1 MMTKSSAEC
10 RVQSAASA
18 TRRAWQS
25 EVCTLRSAL
34 ALLLAFATAPAPAA
48 DPPPP
53 AVLQAEQERIETI
66 HRAMRTGVCV
76 FAKEGSGGGSGV
88 VISADGYSLTNFH
101 VVQPAGSYM
110 KCSMA
115 DGRLYDAVVV
125 GIDPVGDVGLI
136 KLLGR
141 EDFPHAPLADSDLVQ
156 PGDWCF
162 AVGNPFLLATDFQP
176 TVTLGIVSG
185 VHRYQYPSGTLIE
198 YADCI
203 QTDASINPGNS
214 GGPLFNARGEV
225 IGINGRISFE
235 KRVRINVGVGWAIS
249 INQIKHFLGCLKSGR
264 IVDHATLGAT
274 VAAGD
279 DGRVMVD
286 NILETSDAW
295 RRGLRYD
302 DEIVAF
308 GGRMIASQNDFK
320 NALGIFP
327 KGWRVPLVY
336 RRDGKETEILVRL
349 AGVHGEEELIN
360 LVQRPPLPQPQP
372 RPKEG
377 PDGRKDRPG
386 DGQPRPLPLPKLPI
400 PVPAKPQ
407 VPAEAAKLIEA
418 KPGYANYYFN
428 GLNRDRVWSAFIAR
442 GDFTKATAPWLL
454 EGNLAEG
461 GKVFVT
467 LDENESSGSFPT
479 GAVKVDANQDLC
491 DQLGPPGSGGL
502 LPALHL
508 WRRLLV
514 KGPQQFGD
522 MHYYGTAPYPG
533 IDQWADVLVGVN
545 NVVETN
551 FVFNPTSGELVLAE
565 MFGDAEQDPCQV
577 QFLDYQAHDGRLFPT
592 RMVVHF
598 GDRPVADIRWTKID
612 LAGKVEG
619 VP

>member
-1 MMTKSSAEC
+1 MSRQRMTKA
-10 RVQSAASA
+10 QAPMA
-18 TRRAWQS
+18 TGRIL
-25 EVCTLRSAL
+25 CL
-34 ALLLAFATAPAPAA
+34 ALLYWSLGFGHWSFASAA
-48 DPPPP
+48 DPPAPVV
-53 AVLQAEQERIETI
+53 AAQQERVETI
-66 HRAMRTGVCV
+66 QRAAATGVCV

-88 VISADGYSLTNFH
+88 VISPDGYALTNFH

-115 DGRLYDAVVV
+115 DGKLYDAVVV
-125 GIDPVGDVGLI
+125 GIDPVGDVALI

-141 EDFPHAPLADSDLVQ
+141 DDFPHAPLADSDLVQ

-214 GGPLFNARGEV
+214 GGPLFNAKGEV

-249 INQIKHFLGCLKSGR
+249 INQIKHFLGCLRSGR

-274 VAAGD
+274 VAAD
-279 DGRVMVD
+279 SDGRVVVD

-295 RRGLRYD
+295 RRGLRYG

-308 GGRMIASQNDFK
+308 GGRTIGSQNDFK

-327 KGWRVPLVY
+327 KGWRVPLVF
-336 RRDGKETEILVRL
+336 RRDGEETQILVRL
-349 AGVHGEEELIN
+349 AGVHGEEELIAK
-360 LVQRPPLPQPQP
+360 VQRPPRQPGPPQP
-372 RPKEG
+372 RPRPDEG
-377 PDGRKDRPG
+377 PDQPKNRPG
-386 DGQPRPLPLPKLPI
+386 DTPQPMPLPLPQI
-400 PVPAKPQ
+400 PVPQAKPA
-407 VPAEAAKLIEA
+407 VPPEVAKLIVA

-428 GLNRDRVWSAFIAR
+428 ELNRDRVWSAFAAH
-442 GDFTKATAPWLL
+442 GDFAKVAGAWKL
-454 EGNLAEG
+454 EGELTQG
-461 GKVFVT
+461 GKVSVS
-467 LDENESSGSFPT
+467 LADGESSGSFPT
-479 GAVKVDANQDLC
+479 GEAALDASKDFA

-514 KGPQQFGD
+514 VGPKAYGD
-522 MHYYGTAPYPG
+522 LHYYGTGPVPG
-533 IDQWADVLVGVN
+533 LDSPADILIGVN
-545 NVVETN
+545 NVVETQ
-551 FVFNPTSGELVLAE
+551 FAFDPQSGQLARVE
-565 MFGDAEQDPCQV
+565 MSGDAEADPCEIQL
-577 QFLDYQAHDGRLFPT
+577 LDYQPLDGRQFPM
-592 RMVVHF
+592 RMVVQY
-598 GDRPVADIRWTKID
+598 GDKQVAEIRWTKVE
-612 LAGKVEG
+612 LAPAAGG
-619 VP
+619 TP

>member
-1 MMTKSSAEC
+1 MILKN
-10 RVQSAASA
+10 
-18 TRRAWQS
+18 
-25 EVCTLRSAL
+25 SAL
-34 ALLLAFATAPAPAA
+34 VISLVLAISPVLAA
-48 DPPPP
+48 DPPAP
-53 AVLQAEQERIETI
+53 VLQAQQERVETI
-66 HRAMRTGVCV
+66 QRALRTGICI
-76 FAKEGSGGGSGV
+76 FAKEGAGGGSGV
-88 VISADGYSLTNFH
+88 VISPDGYALTNFH

-115 DGRLYDAVVV
+115 DGKLYDAVVV
-125 GIDPVGDVGLI
+125 GIDPVGDVAVI

-141 EDFPHAPLADSDLVQ
+141 DDFPHAPLADSDQVQ

-214 GGPLFNARGEV
+214 GGPLFNAKGEV

-235 KRVRINVGVGWAIS
+235 KRVRVNVGVGWAIS

-274 VAAGD
+274 VGASD
-279 DGRVMVD
+279 DGRVLVD

-308 GGRMIASQNDFK
+308 GGRTIGSQNDFK
-320 NALGIFP
+320 NALGIYP
-327 KGWRVPLVY
+327 KGWRVPLTY

-360 LVQRPPLPQPQP
+360 KVQRAPRPQPQP
-372 RPKEG
+372 RPREG
-377 PDGRKDRPG
+377 PDERKQPPG
-386 DGQPRPLPLPKLPI
+386 DGPRPLPQLPI
-400 PVPAKPQ
+400 PMPQ
-407 VPAEAAKLIEA
+407 QKASIPPEAAKLIQA
-418 KPGYANYYFN
+418 RPGYANYYFN
-428 GLNRDRVWSAFIAR
+428 ELNRDRVWSAFAAR
-442 GDFTKATAPWLL
+442 GDFAKVAGSWAL
-454 EGNLAEG
+454 EGDWGQGAKLA
-461 GKVFVT
+461 VT
-467 LDENESSGSFPT
+467 LGDAESSGSFPT
-479 GAVKVDANQDLC
+479 GAATLESSKDLS

-514 KGPQQFGD
+514 LGPKGFGD
-522 MHYYGTAPYPG
+522 LHYYGTAPCLG
-533 IDQWADVLVGVN
+533 VEGQADVLVGVN
-545 NVVETN
+545 NVVETR
-551 FVFNPTSGELVLAE
+551 FAFDPKTGELVLVE
-565 MFGDAEQDPCQV
+565 MSGDAEQDPCEV
-577 QFLDYQAHDGRLFPT
+577 RFLDYQPQEGGRQFPT
-592 RMVVHF
+592 RIVVQY
-598 GDRPVADIRWTKID
+598 GDSQVAEIRWTKID
-612 LAGKVEG
+612 LQPAAGAA
-619 VP
+619 P

>member
-1 MMTKSSAEC
+1 MKMTKDQVPMTNGFISNAVLIGRHWSFLLVWSLGLGSWSFAAGAE
-10 RVQSAASA
+10 
-18 TRRAWQS
+18 
-25 EVCTLRSAL
+25 
-34 ALLLAFATAPAPAA
+34 
-48 DPPPP
+48 PPP
-53 AVLQAEQERIETI
+53 AVLEAQQQRVETI
-66 HRAMRTGVCV
+66 QRATKTAVCI
-76 FAKEGSGGGSGV
+76 FAKEGTGGGSGV
-88 VISADGYSLTNFH
+88 VVSADGYALTNFH

-115 DGRLYDAVVV
+115 DGKLYDAVVV

-141 EDFPHAPLADSDLVQ
+141 EDFPVAPLADSDRVQ

-214 GGPLFNARGEV
+214 GGPLFNDKGEV

-235 KRVRINVGVGWAIS
+235 KRVRVNVGVGWAIS

-274 VAAGD
+274 VAAAE
-279 DGRVMVD
+279 DGSVLVD

-302 DEIVAF
+302 DEIVSF
-308 GGRMIASQNDFK
+308 GGRSIGSQNDFK

-360 LVQRPPLPQPQP
+360 KVQRPPRPQQ
-372 RPKEG
+372 PKEG
-377 PDGRKDRPG
+377 PDGQKGRPR
-386 DGQPRPLPLPKLPI
+386 DGQPGPLPLPRLPI
-400 PVPAKPQ
+400 PVPQPKPQ
-407 VPAEAAKLIEA
+407 IPAEAAKLIQS

-428 GLNRDRVWSAFIAR
+428 ELNRDRVWSAFAAK
-442 GDFTKATAPWLL
+442 GDFAKVAGIWTL
-454 EGNLAEG
+454 EGDLADG
-461 GKVFVT
+461 GKISVT
-467 LDENESSGSFPT
+467 LGDDESSGSFPT
-479 GAVKVDANQDLC
+479 GAVTVDANKDLT

-502 LPALHL
+502 LAALHL

-514 KGPQQFGD
+514 MGPQKYGQL
-522 MHYYGTAPYPG
+522 HYYGTAPCPG
-533 IDQWADVLVGVN
+533 IEGLADTLVGVN
-545 NVVETN
+545 NVVETS
-551 FVFNPTSGELVLAE
+551 FVFDPASGQLALLE
-565 MFGDAEQDPCQV
+565 MFGDAEQDPCEV
-577 QFLDYQAHDGRLFPT
+577 RFLDYQPQEGRQFPT
-592 RMVVHF
+592 RIVVQF
-598 GDRPVADIRWTKID
+598 GDKQILDVRWTKID
-612 LAGKVEG
+612 LQPGTGGA
-619 VP
+619 P

>member
-1 MMTKSSAEC
+1 MKMTKDQVPMTNGFISNAVLIGRHWSFLLVWSLGLGSWSFAAGAE
-10 RVQSAASA
+10 
-18 TRRAWQS
+18 
-25 EVCTLRSAL
+25 
-34 ALLLAFATAPAPAA
+34 
-48 DPPPP
+48 PPP
-53 AVLQAEQERIETI
+53 AVLEAQQQRVETI
-66 HRAMRTGVCV
+66 QRATKTAVCI
-76 FAKEGSGGGSGV
+76 FAKEGTGGGSGV
-88 VISADGYSLTNFH
+88 VVSADGYALTNFH

-115 DGRLYDAVVV
+115 DGKLYDAVVV

-141 EDFPHAPLADSDLVQ
+141 EDFPVAPLADSDRVQ

-214 GGPLFNARGEV
+214 GGPLFNDKGEV

-235 KRVRINVGVGWAIS
+235 KRVRVNVGVGWAIS

-274 VAAGD
+274 VAAAE
-279 DGRVMVD
+279 DGSVLVD

-302 DEIVAF
+302 DEIVSF
-308 GGRMIASQNDFK
+308 GGRSIGSQNDFK

-360 LVQRPPLPQPQP
+360 KVQRPPRPQQ
-372 RPKEG
+372 PKEG
-377 PDGRKDRPG
+377 PDGQKGRPR
-386 DGQPRPLPLPKLPI
+386 DGQPGPLPLPRLPI
-400 PVPAKPQ
+400 PVPQPKPQ
-407 VPAEAAKLIEA
+407 IPAEAAKLIQS

-428 GLNRDRVWSAFIAR
+428 ELNRDRVWSAFGAK
-442 GDFTKATAPWLL
+442 GDFAKVAGIWTL
-454 EGNLAEG
+454 EGDLADG
-461 GKVFVT
+461 GKISVT
-467 LDENESSGSFPT
+467 LGDDESSGSFPT
-479 GAVKVDANQDLC
+479 GAVTVDANKDLT

-502 LPALHL
+502 LAALHL

-514 KGPQQFGD
+514 MGPQKYGQL
-522 MHYYGTAPYPG
+522 HYYGTAPCPG
-533 IDQWADVLVGVN
+533 IEGLADTLVGVN
-545 NVVETN
+545 NVVETS
-551 FVFNPTSGELVLAE
+551 FVFDPASGQLALLE
-565 MFGDAEQDPCQV
+565 MFGDAEQDPCEV
-577 QFLDYQAHDGRLFPT
+577 RFLDYQPQEGRQFPT
-592 RMVVHF
+592 RIVVQF
-598 GDRPVADIRWTKID
+598 GDKQILDVRWTKID
-612 LAGKVEG
+612 LQPDTGGA
-619 VP
+619 P